1 DEKLAPKFL
10 EVTQNETERMIRMV
24 NSLLQLSRVDSK
36 EMSLSRE
43 NLDFR
48 PFLMN
53 VVERFEMNAKESNI
67 HFITEVPEGEFTVW
81 IDPDRMTK
89 VLDNIFSNA
98 FKYTP
103 NVVYITFH
111 L

>member
-1 DEKLAPKFL
+1 MINEVTEEERIEKERREFVSNVSHELSTPLTTLRSYLETLTDGAWKDEKLAPKFL

-53 VVERFEMNAKESNI
+53 VIEIGRA
-67 HFITEVPEGEFTVW
+67 
-81 IDPDRMTK
+81 
-89 VLDNIFSNA
+89 
-98 FKYTP
+98 
-103 NVVYITFH
+103 
-111 L
+111 